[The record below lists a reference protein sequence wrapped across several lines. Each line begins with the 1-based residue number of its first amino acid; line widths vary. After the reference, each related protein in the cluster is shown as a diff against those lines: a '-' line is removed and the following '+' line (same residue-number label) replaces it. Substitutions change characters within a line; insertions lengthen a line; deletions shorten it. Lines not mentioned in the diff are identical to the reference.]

1 MYKSLSKN
9 YKIYKILPKELLFSV
24 NFISVKSN
32 NTAEDLGRLITCS
45 ADTALRILENGLSN
59 KDDLI
64 LVSNYALKEKKN
76 IYLAVD
82 GLIIK
87 KYFSEKIEGTSYLY
101 NYTDQTYGKC
111 IHPIVFALICGDLSF
126 PVHFSLFE
134 SKNISNDEYKSKNE
148 ITRDALELLKI
159 KLPSIDNILA
169 DAGFCSNENISFIN
183 NLNMK
188 FDIKIPK
195 NRGISLIPN
204 GKKFQVQVLFDN
216 NSQNNLLNKNKRSKK
231 RTKNNKKVKNI
242 FKNKIIKGFIN
253 DIPIAIIR
261 SYRNAKPFYIITNYN
276 LKDINTHLKAYS
288 RRWKIETIFRT
299 CKQYLGLS
307 DCQCLS
313 KDKQKNYISFVFLTY
328 SLIQILRKKKRLKNP
343 EALINRLK
351 FKNFKYIFEE
361 LYSVYQLV
369 HQS

>member
-9 YKIYKILPKELLFSV
+9 YKNYKILPKELLFSV

-32 NTAEDLGRLITCS
+32 NTAEDLARIIFCS
-45 ADTALRILENGLSN
+45 GDTALRILEKGLSN
-59 KDDLI
+59 EDDLI
-64 LVSNYALKEKKN
+64 LIANYALREKKT
-76 IYLAVD
+76 ISLAVD
-82 GLIIK
+82 GLVIK
-87 KYFSEKIEGTSYLY
+87 KYFSKKIEGTSYLY
-101 NYTDQTYGKC
+101 NYTDQTYGNC

-126 PVHFSLFE
+126 PVCFSLFE
-134 SKNISNDEYKSKNE
+134 SKNVANDKYKSKNE
-148 ITRDALELLKI
+148 IVRDILESLKS
-159 KLPSIDNILA
+159 KLPWIDNVLA

-195 NRGISLIPN
+195 NRGISLVPN
-204 GKKFQVQVLFDN
+204 GKRFQIQILFDN
-216 NSQNNLLNKNKRSKK
+216 DFKNNLLNKKKRLNKRIKK
-231 RTKNNKKVKNI
+231 HKNVKNI
-242 FKNKIIKGFIN
+242 FKNKIIKGFVN

-261 SYRNAKPFYIITNYN
+261 SFRNGKPFYIITNYN
-276 LKDINTHLKAYS
+276 FKNINLHLKAYS
-288 RRWKIETIFRT
+288 KRWKIETIFRT

-313 KDKQKNYISFVFLTY
+313 KDKQKNYICFVFLTY

-351 FKNFKYIFEE
+351 FKNLQYIFDE
-361 LYSVYQLV
+361 LYSVYRLV
-369 HQS
+369 HQF